1 MGWKDNQANLVGILS
16 KGEREQN
23 QALLVTGAV
32 QYLKYHNCY
41 RQIEL
46 QNFFFTHLYE
56 KSNKIVCLK
65 FELLQF

>member
-41 RQIEL
+41 RQIE
-46 QNFFFTHLYE
+46 
-56 KSNKIVCLK
+56 S
-65 FELLQF
+65 